1 FTVNKRLPPASPPAT
16 PARQAAPGAAAP
28 DAPGQAPARPRLRA
42 RKRADAAPMRKLD
55 EMVVAAPNELAYTA
69 ACRLA
74 DPGAEPEFNLLFVHG
89 PCGVGKTHVLQG
101 LARRFQEQAPG
112 AKVKYLTGE
121 AFTNEFVSAIRS
133 DNTEAFRRA
142 YRNVDL
148 LCIDDVHF
156 LTSKQ
161 ATQKEFLHTLDTIN
175 LDGARLALAS
185 DEHPTRVNAFNTS
198 LSSRFLAGL
207 VAEMDAPT
215 VAMRIEYLRREA
227 RERELNLGDE
237 ALRLIAESPDAENRA
252 PSFRDLGGALTRV
265 EALH

>member
-74 DPGAEPEFNLLFVHG
+74 DPGAEPEFSLLFVHG
-89 PCGVGKTHVLQG
+89 ACGVGKTHLLQG
-101 LARRFQEQAPG
+101 LARRFQERSPG
-112 AKVKYLTGE
+112 AKVRYLTGE
-121 AFTNEFVSAIRS
+121 TFTNEFVSAIRS
-133 DNTEAFRRA
+133 DSTESFRRA

-161 ATQKEFLHTLDTIN
+161 ATQKEFLLTLDAIN
-175 LDGARLALAS
+175 RDGARLALAS
-185 DEHPTRVNAFNTS
+185 DEHPSRISACSAS

-207 VAEMDAPT
+207 VAEMEPPT
-215 VAMRIEYLRREA
+215 IAMRTEYLRRESA
-227 RERELNLGDE
+227 KRDLKLNDE
-237 ALRLIAESPDAENRA
+237 AL
-252 PSFRDLGGALTRV
+252 
-265 EALH
+265 